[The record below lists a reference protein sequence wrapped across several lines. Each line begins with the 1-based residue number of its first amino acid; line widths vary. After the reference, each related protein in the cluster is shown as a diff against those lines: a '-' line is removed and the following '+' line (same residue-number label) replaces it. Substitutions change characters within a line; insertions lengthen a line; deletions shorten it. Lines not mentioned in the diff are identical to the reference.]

1 MPDKWRILA
10 ARHQLSVVPRQPSL
24 TRHPDHLDAEVGG
37 ELAQVSLLGHLAVL
51 GVGDEVR
58 GHRVLISDHKV
69 HLLCILL
76 CCLLHLAVRLRV
88 VAGGAGVAVYGVASC
103 IEQ

>member
-1 MPDKWRILA
+1 MGHIMPDKWRILA
-10 ARHQLSVVPRQPSL
+10 ALHQLSVVPRQPSL

-58 GHRVLISDHKV
+58 GHGVLITEFIYYAFSS
-69 HLLCILL
+69 
-76 CCLLHLAVRLRV
+76 V
-88 VAGGAGVAVYGVASC
+88 VYFTS
-103 IEQ
+103 Q